1 MNPLPEPITIHQKLQ
16 HEADLI
22 AEAQQDPAKFKV
34 LYERHFDEI
43 FAFVHKK
50 VMSSELSS
58 DITSQVFLKALLKI
72 GTFQFRNIPF
82 IAWLYTIARNEVN
95 MYYRNHKKLREVN
108 LDEAWVHQL
117 ATEFGVDQ
125 EDWEAQ
131 EARLLAA
138 LKKLKAKELLVLR
151 LRFYENYSFKEVGQ
165 NMGITENNA
174 KVRNYRVLAKL
185 KKIRYSDKLGGNL

>member
-1 MNPLPEPITIHQKLQ
+1 MTIHQKLQ
-16 HEADLI
+16 SEANLI

-43 FAFVHKK
+43 FAFVYKK
-50 VMSSELSS
+50 VQQREPSG

-72 GTFQFRNIPF
+72 NTFQFRNIPF
-82 IAWLYTIARNEVN
+82 TAWLYVIARNEVN
-95 MYYRNHKKLREVN
+95 MYYRNHKRLKEVN

-117 ATEFGVDQ
+117 ATEFGVDH

-138 LKKLKAKELLVLR
+138 LEKLKPKELLVLR
-151 LRFYENYSFKEVGQ
+151 LRFYENCSFKEVGQ
-165 NMGITENNA
+165 KIGITENNA
-174 KVRNYRVLAKL
+174 KVRTYRVLAKL
-185 KKIRYSDKLGGNL
+185 KKILTK

>member
-1 MNPLPEPITIHQKLQ
+1 M
-16 HEADLI
+16 
-22 AEAQQDPAKFKV
+22 
-34 LYERHFDEI
+34 
-43 FAFVHKK
+43 
-50 VMSSELSS
+50 
-58 DITSQVFLKALLKI
+58 
-72 GTFQFRNIPF
+72 
-82 IAWLYTIARNEVN
+82 
-95 MYYRNHKKLREVN
+95 
-108 LDEAWVHQL
+108 DEAWVHQL

-185 KKIRYSDKLGGNL
+185 KKILAR